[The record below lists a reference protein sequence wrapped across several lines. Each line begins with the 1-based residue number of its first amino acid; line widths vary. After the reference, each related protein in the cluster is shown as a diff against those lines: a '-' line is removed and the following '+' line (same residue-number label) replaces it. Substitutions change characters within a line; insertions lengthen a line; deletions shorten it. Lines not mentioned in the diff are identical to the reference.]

1 MKKILLTIAITLS
14 FLTGFTSVNTFAA
27 VNTVNT
33 VNTAETNAARICIKV
48 YEDGAIWVYVYEEDG
63 TYIGKYIDENF

>member
-14 FLTGFTSVNTFAA
+14 LLTGFSSVNTFAA

-33 VNTAETNAARICIKV
+33 AETNAAKIYIKV

-63 TYIGKYIDENF
+63 TYVGKYIDENF